1 MIQVVSGKENNE
13 KGPTFKVGDHVGI
26 SKCKNIFAKLY
37 VPNWL
42 EEVFAI
48 TKVKIVCHE
57 HTLLMILTICQ
68 NVLQKRSTKSKS
80 KRAQNRKK

>member
-1 MIQVVSGKENNE
+1 MYEYQNVK
-13 KGPTFKVGDHVGI
+13 TFLRNCMFQIGWK
-26 SKCKNIFAKLY
+26 KFLQLQKL
-37 VPNWL
+37 
-42 EEVFAI
+42 
-48 TKVKIVCHE
+48 KIVCHE

>member
-42 EEVFAI
+42 QEVFAI
-48 TKVKIVCHE
+48 TKVKNSMPWTYVINDLNDLPECF
-57 HTLLMILTICQ
+57 
-68 NVLQKRSTKSKS
+68 TKKKYKEQIKKS
-80 KRAQNRKK
+80 SE